1 MYMQHVTVLYIY
13 ETFCLNW
20 IVFILHEVK
29 LNADNK
35 RRDVVVGEVS
45 IMRSVAMLH
54 WTVNN
59 VLVLNYSVAIL
70 TCPVWYL
77 EYFFTEF
84 EMCIFKVNICILC
97 FENQPGNCTPA
108 NCMCITWETCSS
120 PIGYHVLSHLKKT
133 PLFKIKTEANEVMSV
148 KNNQCSK
155 SIKIFIFHCEMLI
168 LTDITHQILEWN
180 NALFTSLHLPDS
192 WDIRKKL
199 WHITITH
206 LLLIPNTCLYYSY
219 NKVWMMK

>member
-1 MYMQHVTVLYIY
+1 MYIQHVTILYIY

-20 IVFILHEVK
+20 VVFILHEVK

-59 VLVLNYSVAIL
+59 VLSFKPQCCHFNVSCVIFR
-70 TCPVWYL
+70 VF
-77 EYFFTEF
+77 FFTEF

-97 FENQPGNCTPA
+97 FESQPGNCTPA
-108 NCMCITWETCSS
+108 NCMCITWETWSS
-120 PIGYHVLSHLKKT
+120 LIGYHVHSHLKKNS
-133 PLFKIKTEANEVMSV
+133 LFKIKTEANEVTSV
-148 KNNQCSK
+148 KNSQCSK

-206 LLLIPNTCLYYSY
+206 LFLIPNTC
-219 NKVWMMK
+219 